1 MNEAWTHHQ
10 RDINGFKMHYVTA
23 GSGYPLLLMHGWPQ
37 SWYAWRKVIPALA
50 ERFTVIA
57 PDLRGAGDSGK
68 PLDGYDK
75 RTLAADCRELIN
87 QLGYDKV
94 GVVGHDWGGSVAYF
108 LAYDNR
114 DIVER
119 LLILDMAP
127 GLIRAGESFPI
138 DYALKIDHVFF
149 HGGNSDYAAQLVSRD
164 VEGYLRRFLTGLDYN
179 YSPAVFTEEDIA
191 EYVRIYSM
199 PGALRATFRWYAEGL
214 RTDAVNLAN
223 ATEKLTIPVL
233 AYGGSHFLGDRRS
246 HWERV
251 AEDVDGGEVP
261 ACGHFIPEEK
271 PAFVIETATKFFKPL
286 RG

>member
-37 SWYAWRKVIPALA
+37 SWYEWRKVIPALA

-138 DYALKIDHVFF
+138 DFALKIDHVFF

-191 EYVRIYSM
+191 EYVRIYST

-233 AYGGSHFLGDRRS
+233 AYGGSHFLGDLRS